1 MGTRHEKSLNG
12 KYKLLIATL
21 VFGGILFA
29 AMMLLKGVDM
39 AVLSPK
45 GVIAEKERNLIIVAA
60 SLCMIVVVPVF
71 VMLFGIAW
79 RYRASNTK
87 ARYEPNWDHNRLLET
102 IWWGVPCLIIIVLGT
117 MTWKATH
124 ELDPYRPLASNVAPI
139 KVQVVAL
146 EWKWLFIYPDQHIAT
161 VNYLQIPVNTPVNFQ
176 ITADAP
182 MNSFWVPSLGGQVYA
197 MSGMS
202 TQLHLMA
209 SEVGEYKG
217 SSANI
222 SGEGFSGMN
231 FTVKASSETDFNGW
245 VKAAQ
250 VSPNVLGATEYDA
263 LAEKSKDNPPTAYI
277 LTKADLYDT
286 IVMKYMAPAT
296 DSDTNTMK
304 DMPGMTD
311 MEMKY

>member
-1 MGTRHEKSLNG
+1 MGTHKKSLNG
-12 KYKLLIATL
+12 KYKLLIAIL
-21 VFGGILFA
+21 VFSGILFTA
-29 AMMLLKGVDM
+29 AMLLKGVDM

-45 GVIAEKERNLIIVAA
+45 GVIAEKERDLIIIATL
-60 SLCMIVVVPVF
+60 LCMIVVVPVF
-71 VMLFGIAW
+71 VMLFWFAW
-79 RYRASNTK
+79 KYRASNTR
-87 ARYEPNWDHNRLLET
+87 ARYEPNWDRNRLLET
-102 IWWGVPCLIIIVLGT
+102 IWWGVPCLIIIALGT
-117 MTWKATH
+117 ITWKATH
-124 ELDPYRPLASNVAPI
+124 ELDPYKSLDSNVAPI

-182 MNSFWVPSLGGQVYA
+182 MNSFWIPSLGGQVYA

-209 SEVGEYKG
+209 SETGDYKG

-231 FTVKASSETDFNGW
+231 FTVKATPRTDFDNW

-250 VSPNVLGATEYDA
+250 KSSNVLGVSEYDT
-263 LAEKSKDNPPTAYI
+263 LAEKSKDNPPAAYI

-286 IVMKYMAPAT
+286 IVMKYMAPVT

-311 MEMKY
+311 MEMKH

>member
-1 MGTRHEKSLNG
+1 MGTHKKSLNG
-12 KYKLLIATL
+12 KYKLLIAIL
-21 VFGGILFA
+21 VFGGILFTA
-29 AMMLLKGVDM
+29 VMLLKGVDM

-45 GVIAEKERNLIIVAA
+45 GVIADKERNLIIIATL
-60 SLCMIVVVPVF
+60 LCMIVVIPVF
-71 VMLFGIAW
+71 VMLFWFAW
-79 RYRASNTK
+79 KYRASNTK
-87 ARYEPNWDHNRLLET
+87 ARYEPNWDRNRLLES
-102 IWWGVPCLIIIVLGT
+102 IWWGVPCLIIIALGT
-117 MTWKATH
+117 ITWKATH
-124 ELDPYRPLASNVAPI
+124 ELDPYKSLDSNVAPI

-161 VNYLQIPVNTPVNFQ
+161 VNYLQLPVNTPINFQ

-182 MNSFWVPSLGGQVYA
+182 MNSFWIPSLGGQVYA

-209 SEVGEYKG
+209 SETGDYKG

-231 FTVKASSETDFNGW
+231 FAVKATSRTDFDNW

-250 VSPNVLGATEYDA
+250 VSPNVLGATEYDT
-263 LAEKSKDNPPTAYI
+263 LAKKSKDNPPIAYI

-296 DSDTNTMK
+296 DSDGNIMK

-311 MEMKY
+311 MEMKH